1 MNGRLKLKGRVFTHL
16 IYPCIMSVVLF
27 VVGIWITVIDSD
39 AGSIILSLAIVYL
52 IFTIVMYVVNQK
64 LVMQELIKFAVD
76 YAQVQKE
83 LLDDMVIPYGLIDRQ
98 GNILWQDGEMSHL
111 LRREYGK
118 RVPEVFKEITDE
130 HLELGDEIKEMHIN
144 FKDHFYRVQLKR
156 VDTDKAFNNTEILD
170 IENQEYVIAMYMFDE
185 TRLRKIEKEN
195 FDQKLVVGLIYIDNY
210 EEVLQSVEDVRASLL
225 AALIDRKINKF
236 VANIDGIV
244 RKLEKDKYFMVLKR
258 QSLEAIRSEKF
269 DIVDDV
275 KTVSIGNELQV
286 TISIGIGMGAET
298 YGQLCDY
305 SRAAMDLALGRG
317 GDQAVVKDG
326 ENVYYYGGKTK
337 QVEKNTRVKARVKA
351 HALREIIE
359 TKESLLIMGHK
370 LSDIDALGAA
380 VGIYKAARL
389 FNKPAHIVLNDVTAS
404 LRPMVDRFL
413 DSEDYG
419 PEVFVNSEEAVD
431 IMNSGTLVV
440 VVDVNRPSR
449 TECPELLKMTKSV
462 VVLDHHRQTSEIIE
476 NALLAYIEPYASS
489 TCEMVAE
496 ILQYIQDGIRLRPLE
511 ADAMYGGIVIDTN
524 NFVQKTS
531 VRTFEAAAFLKRHG
545 ADVIRVK
552 KLFRDNFS
560 DYKWRADSVSRA
572 EIFLDCFAITV
583 SESEGVQSPTVLGA
597 QIANELLD
605 INGIEASFVLT
616 EYNNKIYV
624 SARSLDTINVQ
635 LIMERMGG
643 GGHMNMAGVHRRKIT
658 GRSKTDG
665 NRNRKRNESR
675 QIYLKSSERKAN
687 GSYIIRRCKVIRKKR
702 TDSKNK

>member
-552 KLFRDNFS
+552 KL
-560 DYKWRADSVSRA
+560 V
-572 EIFLDCFAITV
+572 
-583 SESEGVQSPTVLGA
+583 
-597 QIANELLD
+597 
-605 INGIEASFVLT
+605 
-616 EYNNKIYV
+616 
-624 SARSLDTINVQ
+624 
-635 LIMERMGG
+635 
-643 GGHMNMAGVHRRKIT
+643 
-658 GRSKTDG
+658 
-665 NRNRKRNESR
+665 
-675 QIYLKSSERKAN
+675 
-687 GSYIIRRCKVIRKKR
+687 
-702 TDSKNK
+702 

>member
-351 HALREIIE
+351 LALREIIE

-370 LSDIDALGAA
+370 LSNIDALGAA

-545 ADVIRVK
+545 ADVII
-552 KLFRDNFS
+552 
-560 DYKWRADSVSRA
+560 SVIIKGGQIRSAARK
-572 EIFLDCFAITV
+572 FFW
-583 SESEGVQSPTVLGA
+583 TVLP
-597 QIANELLD
+597 L
-605 INGIEASFVLT
+605 
-616 EYNNKIYV
+616 
-624 SARSLDTINVQ
+624 RSV
-635 LIMERMGG
+635 
-643 GGHMNMAGVHRRKIT
+643 
-658 GRSKTDG
+658 
-665 NRNRKRNESR
+665 NRKVCRVR
-675 QIYLKSSERKAN
+675 PY
-687 GSYIIRRCKVIRKKR
+687 
-702 TDSKNK
+702 

>member
-605 INGIEASFVLT
+605 ISGIEASFVLT
-616 EYNNKIYV
+616 DYNNKIYV

-643 GGHMNMAGVHRRKIT
+643 GGHMNMAGV
-658 GRSKTDG
+658 
-665 NRNRKRNESR
+665 
-675 QIYLKSSERKAN
+675 QIEGKSLEEVKQMVIETVKEMKADK
-687 GSYIIRRCKVIRKKR
+687 SI
-702 TDSKNK
+702 

>member
-236 VANIDGIV
+236 VSNIDGIV

-552 KLFRDNFS
+552 KLFRDIFS

-624 SARSLDTINVQ
+624 LSLIH
-635 LIMERMGG
+635 I
-643 GGHMNMAGVHRRKIT
+643 
-658 GRSKTDG
+658 
-665 NRNRKRNESR
+665 
-675 QIYLKSSERKAN
+675 
-687 GSYIIRRCKVIRKKR
+687 
-702 TDSKNK
+702 

>member
-210 EEVLQSVEDVRASLL
+210 EEVLQSVEDVRASLQ

-462 VVLDHHRQTSEIIE
+462 VGLAHHRQPSEIIE

-643 GGHMNMAGVHRRKIT
+643 GGHMNMAGV
-658 GRSKTDG
+658 
-665 NRNRKRNESR
+665 
-675 QIYLKSSERKAN
+675 QIEGKSLEEVKQMVIETVKEMKADK
-687 GSYIIRRCKVIRKKR
+687 SI
-702 TDSKNK
+702 

>member
-1 MNGRLKLKGRVFTHL
+1 
-16 IYPCIMSVVLF
+16 
-27 VVGIWITVIDSD
+27 
-39 AGSIILSLAIVYL
+39 
-52 IFTIVMYVVNQK
+52 
-64 LVMQELIKFAVD
+64 
-76 YAQVQKE
+76 
-83 LLDDMVIPYGLIDRQ
+83 
-98 GNILWQDGEMSHL
+98 MSHL

-236 VANIDGIV
+236 VSNIDGIV

-643 GGHMNMAGVHRRKIT
+643 GGHMNMAGV
-658 GRSKTDG
+658 
-665 NRNRKRNESR
+665 
-675 QIYLKSSERKAN
+675 QIEGKSLEEVKQMVIETVKEMKADK
-687 GSYIIRRCKVIRKKR
+687 SI
-702 TDSKNK
+702 

>member
-236 VANIDGIV
+236 VSNIDGIV
-244 RKLEKDKYFMVLKR
+244 RKLEKDKYFIVLKR

-643 GGHMNMAGVHRRKIT
+643 GGHMNMAGV
-658 GRSKTDG
+658 
-665 NRNRKRNESR
+665 
-675 QIYLKSSERKAN
+675 QIEGKSLEEVKQMVIETVKEMKADK
-687 GSYIIRRCKVIRKKR
+687 SI
-702 TDSKNK
+702 

>member
-210 EEVLQSVEDVRASLL
+210 EEVLQSVENVRASLL

-236 VANIDGIV
+236 VSNIDGIV

-643 GGHMNMAGVHRRKIT
+643 GGHMNMAGV
-658 GRSKTDG
+658 
-665 NRNRKRNESR
+665 
-675 QIYLKSSERKAN
+675 QIEGKSLEEVKQMVIETVKEMKADK
-687 GSYIIRRCKVIRKKR
+687 SI
-702 TDSKNK
+702 

>member
-39 AGSIILSLAIVYL
+39 AGSVILSLAIVYL

-236 VANIDGIV
+236 VSNIDGIV

-643 GGHMNMAGVHRRKIT
+643 GGHMNMAGV
-658 GRSKTDG
+658 
-665 NRNRKRNESR
+665 
-675 QIYLKSSERKAN
+675 QIEGKSLEEVKQMVIETVKEMKADK
-687 GSYIIRRCKVIRKKR
+687 SI
-702 TDSKNK
+702 

>member
-419 PEVFVNSEEAVD
+419 PEVFANSEEAVD

-643 GGHMNMAGVHRRKIT
+643 GGHMNMAGV
-658 GRSKTDG
+658 
-665 NRNRKRNESR
+665 
-675 QIYLKSSERKAN
+675 QIEGKSLEEVKQMVIETVKEMKADK
-687 GSYIIRRCKVIRKKR
+687 SI
-702 TDSKNK
+702 

>member
-317 GDQAVVKDG
+317 GAQAVVKDG

-643 GGHMNMAGVHRRKIT
+643 GGHMNMAGV
-658 GRSKTDG
+658 
-665 NRNRKRNESR
+665 
-675 QIYLKSSERKAN
+675 QIEGKSLEEVKQMVIETVKEMKADK
-687 GSYIIRRCKVIRKKR
+687 SI
-702 TDSKNK
+702 

>member
-236 VANIDGIV
+236 VSNIDGIV

-380 VGIYKAARL
+380 VGIYKVARL

-643 GGHMNMAGVHRRKIT
+643 GGHMNMAGV
-658 GRSKTDG
+658 
-665 NRNRKRNESR
+665 
-675 QIYLKSSERKAN
+675 QIEGKSLEEVKQMVIETVKEMKADK
-687 GSYIIRRCKVIRKKR
+687 SI
-702 TDSKNK
+702 

>member
-236 VANIDGIV
+236 VSNIDGIV

-605 INGIEASFVLT
+605 ISGIEASFVLT

-643 GGHMNMAGVHRRKIT
+643 GGHMNMAGV
-658 GRSKTDG
+658 
-665 NRNRKRNESR
+665 
-675 QIYLKSSERKAN
+675 QIEGKSLEEVKQMVIETVKEMKADK
-687 GSYIIRRCKVIRKKR
+687 SI
-702 TDSKNK
+702 

>member
-16 IYPCIMSVVLF
+16 IYPCIVSVVLF

-236 VANIDGIV
+236 VSNIDGIV

-605 INGIEASFVLT
+605 ISGIEASFVLT

-643 GGHMNMAGVHRRKIT
+643 GGHMNMAGV
-658 GRSKTDG
+658 
-665 NRNRKRNESR
+665 
-675 QIYLKSSERKAN
+675 QIEGKSLEEVKQMVIETVKEMKADK
-687 GSYIIRRCKVIRKKR
+687 SI
-702 TDSKNK
+702 

>member
-236 VANIDGIV
+236 VSNIDGIV

-597 QIANELLD
+597 PIANELLD

-643 GGHMNMAGVHRRKIT
+643 GGHMNMAGV
-658 GRSKTDG
+658 
-665 NRNRKRNESR
+665 
-675 QIYLKSSERKAN
+675 QIEGKSLEEVKQMVIETVKEMKADK
-687 GSYIIRRCKVIRKKR
+687 SI
-702 TDSKNK
+702 

>member
-16 IYPCIMSVVLF
+16 VYPVMMSVLLF
-27 VVGIWITVIDSD
+27 LVGIWITVIDSD
-39 AGSIILSLAIVYL
+39 AGAIILSLSIVYV

-64 LVMQELIKFAVD
+64 LVMQEMIKFAVD

-98 GNILWQDGEMSHL
+98 GNILWQDEALSQL
-111 LRREYGK
+111 LKRNYGK
-118 RVPEVFKEITDE
+118 RVPEIFKEITEE
-130 HLELGDEIKEMHIN
+130 HLELTDKIKEMHIN

-156 VDTDKAFNNTEILD
+156 VNTDNVFNDTEVLD

-185 TRLRKIEKEN
+185 TRLRKLEKEN
-195 FDQKLVVGLIYIDNY
+195 IDQKLVVGLIYVDNY

-225 AALIDRKINKF
+225 SALIDRKINKF
-236 VANIDGIV
+236 ISGLDGIV
-244 RKLEKDKYFMVLKR
+244 RKLEKDKYFIVFKR
-258 QSLEAIRSEKF
+258 QYLEIVRSDKF
-269 DIVDDV
+269 SIVDDV

-286 TISIGIGMGAET
+286 TISIGIGVGAET
-298 YGQLCDY
+298 YSQLCDY

-326 ENVYYYGGKTK
+326 ENIYYYGGKSR

-359 TKESLLIMGHK
+359 SKESLLIMGHK
-370 LSDIDALGAA
+370 IGDIDSLGAS
-380 VGIYKAARL
+380 VGIYKAAKVL
-389 FNKPAHIVLNDVTAS
+389 NKPAHIVLNDVTAS
-404 LRPMVDRFL
+404 LRPMVERFL
-413 DSEDYG
+413 GCEDYESDLFIRSED
-419 PEVFVNSEEAVD
+419 AID
-431 IMNSGTLVV
+431 IMNANTLVV
-440 VVDVNRPSR
+440 VVDVNKPSR
-449 TECPELLKMTKSV
+449 TECPELLSMTKSV

-476 NALLAYIEPYASS
+476 NALLAYIEPFASS

-496 ILQYIQDGIRLRPLE
+496 ILQYIQDGIRLKPLE

-524 NFVQKTS
+524 NFVQKTG

-545 ADVIRVK
+545 ADVVRVK
-552 KLFRDNFS
+552 KMFRDNFS

-572 EIFLDCFAITV
+572 EIFLGCFAITICD
-583 SESEGVQSPTVLGA
+583 SAEVQSPTVLCA

-616 EYNNKIYV
+616 DYKGKIFV
-624 SARSLDTINVQ
+624 SARSLDSVNVQ

-643 GGHMNMAGVHRRKIT
+643 GGHMNMAGA
-658 GRSKTDG
+658 
-665 NRNRKRNESR
+665 
-675 QIYLKSSERKAN
+675 QIEDSTLEEVKQLVIDTVKEMKEEKA
-687 GSYIIRRCKVIRKKR
+687 I
-702 TDSKNK
+702 

>member
-1 MNGRLKLKGRVFTHL
+1 M
-16 IYPCIMSVVLF
+16 
-27 VVGIWITVIDSD
+27 
-39 AGSIILSLAIVYL
+39 
-52 IFTIVMYVVNQK
+52 
-64 LVMQELIKFAVD
+64 
-76 YAQVQKE
+76 
-83 LLDDMVIPYGLIDRQ
+83 
-98 GNILWQDGEMSHL
+98 
-111 LRREYGK
+111 
-118 RVPEVFKEITDE
+118 PEVFKEITDE

-236 VANIDGIV
+236 VSNIDGIV

-643 GGHMNMAGVHRRKIT
+643 GGHMNMAGV
-658 GRSKTDG
+658 
-665 NRNRKRNESR
+665 
-675 QIYLKSSERKAN
+675 QIEGKSLEEVKQMVIETVKEMKADK
-687 GSYIIRRCKVIRKKR
+687 SI
-702 TDSKNK
+702 

>member
-258 QSLEAIRSEKF
+258 QS
-269 DIVDDV
+269 
-275 KTVSIGNELQV
+275 
-286 TISIGIGMGAET
+286 
-298 YGQLCDY
+298 
-305 SRAAMDLALGRG
+305 
-317 GDQAVVKDG
+317 
-326 ENVYYYGGKTK
+326 
-337 QVEKNTRVKARVKA
+337 
-351 HALREIIE
+351 
-359 TKESLLIMGHK
+359 
-370 LSDIDALGAA
+370 
-380 VGIYKAARL
+380 
-389 FNKPAHIVLNDVTAS
+389 
-404 LRPMVDRFL
+404 DR
-413 DSEDYG
+413 
-419 PEVFVNSEEAVD
+419 
-431 IMNSGTLVV
+431 
-440 VVDVNRPSR
+440 
-449 TECPELLKMTKSV
+449 KSV
-462 VVLDHHRQTSEIIE
+462 V
-476 NALLAYIEPYASS
+476 
-489 TCEMVAE
+489 
-496 ILQYIQDGIRLRPLE
+496 
-511 ADAMYGGIVIDTN
+511 
-524 NFVQKTS
+524 
-531 VRTFEAAAFLKRHG
+531 
-545 ADVIRVK
+545 
-552 KLFRDNFS
+552 
-560 DYKWRADSVSRA
+560 
-572 EIFLDCFAITV
+572 
-583 SESEGVQSPTVLGA
+583 
-597 QIANELLD
+597 
-605 INGIEASFVLT
+605 
-616 EYNNKIYV
+616 
-624 SARSLDTINVQ
+624 
-635 LIMERMGG
+635 
-643 GGHMNMAGVHRRKIT
+643 
-658 GRSKTDG
+658 
-665 NRNRKRNESR
+665 
-675 QIYLKSSERKAN
+675 
-687 GSYIIRRCKVIRKKR
+687 
-702 TDSKNK
+702 

>member
-16 IYPCIMSVVLF
+16 VYPIIAAVVLF
-27 VVGIWITVIDSD
+27 GVGIWITVINSD
-39 AGSIILSLAIVYL
+39 AGSLILSLSIVYL

-64 LVMQELIKFAVD
+64 LVMQEMIKFAVD

-83 LLDDMVIPYGLIDRQ
+83 LLDDMVIPYGLIDRE

-111 LRREYGK
+111 LKREYGK
-118 RVPEVFKEITDE
+118 RIPEVFREITE
-130 HLELGDEIKEMHIN
+130 EQLELNDEIKEMHIT
-144 FKDHFYRVQLKR
+144 FKDRFYRVQLKR
-156 VDTDKAFNNTEILD
+156 VNTDKAFDNTEILE

-185 TRLRKIEKEN
+185 TRLRRVEKEN
-195 FDQKLVVGLIYIDNY
+195 FDQKLVVGMIYIDNY

-236 VANIDGIV
+236 VVNMDGIV

-258 QSLEAIRSEKF
+258 QSLEAVRSEKF

-286 TISIGIGMGAET
+286 TISIGIGMGADT
-298 YGQLCDY
+298 YSQLCDY

-326 ENVYYYGGKTK
+326 ENIYYYGGKTK

-359 TKESLLIMGHK
+359 SKESLLIMGHK
-370 LSDIDALGAA
+370 ISDIDSLGAA
-380 VGIYKAARL
+380 VGIYKAAKVL
-389 FNKPAHIVLNDVTAS
+389 NKTAHIVLNDVTAS

-413 DSEDYG
+413 NNEDYG
-419 PEVFVNSEEAVD
+419 ADLFIRSEEAVD
-431 IMNSGTLVV
+431 IMNASTLVV

-449 TECPELLKMTKSV
+449 TECPELLDMTKSV
-462 VVLDHHRQTSEIIE
+462 VVLDHHRQTSEVIE
-476 NALLAYIEPYASS
+476 NALLSYVEPFASS

-496 ILQYIQDGIRLRPLE
+496 ILQYIQDGIRLKPLE

-552 KLFRDNFS
+552 KLFRDNFT

-572 EIFLDCFAITV
+572 EIFLGCFAITV
-583 SESEGVQSPTVLGA
+583 CESEGVQSPTVLCA

-616 EYNNKIYV
+616 DYNNKIFV

-643 GGHMNMAGVHRRKIT
+643 GGHMNMAGV
-658 GRSKTDG
+658 
-665 NRNRKRNESR
+665 
-675 QIYLKSSERKAN
+675 QIEDKSMEEVKQQ
-687 GSYIIRRCKVIRKKR
+687 VIDTVKEMKE
-702 TDSKNK
+702 DKSI

>member
-236 VANIDGIV
+236 VSNIDGIV

-552 KLFRDNFS
+552 KLFHDNFS

-643 GGHMNMAGVHRRKIT
+643 GGHMNMAGV
-658 GRSKTDG
+658 
-665 NRNRKRNESR
+665 
-675 QIYLKSSERKAN
+675 QIEGKSLEEVKQMVIETVKEMKADK
-687 GSYIIRRCKVIRKKR
+687 SI
-702 TDSKNK
+702 